1 MTCQNGKVKF
11 FNAARAFGFIQP
23 DDGGD
28 DVFCHITAL
37 TDRGITLAVGDKV
50 TFEVVDDNRGR
61 GKKAANV
68 SARLVSRRA
77 PCGVAQ
83 EPALFLH
90 LRAG

>member
-1 MTCQNGKVKF
+1 MTRQNGKVKF

-37 TDRGITLAVGDKV
+37 TDRGVTLAVGDKV

-61 GKKAANV
+61 GKQAANV
-68 SARLVSRRA
+68 
-77 PCGVAQ
+77 Q
-83 EPALFLH
+83 PA
-90 LRAG
+90 